1 MMLCRTRKRL
11 SITKMRSR
19 SNVTLIV
26 PTMIETPDVIP
37 RIETE
42 DADGLGQEIAED
54 PEITIVGQVVIEGIG
69 EIILL
74 VGEILTEPTDLEE
87 IITGTTI
94 SATIDVGIILI
105 PIRTT
110 ISIPAMTR
118 TSIKGTI
125 MYQIVRQ
132 SLNVV
137 RGQAAPIATAP
148 KINLHHFTFFFLLI
162 DTNEILLK

>member
-1 MMLCRTRKRL
+1 M
-11 SITKMRSR
+11 
-19 SNVTLIV
+19 LIV
-26 PTMIETPDVIP
+26 PTMIETPDVIL

-42 DADGLGQEIAED
+42 DADGLGQEIVED

-74 VGEILTEPTDLEE
+74 VGEILTEPIDLEE
-87 IITGTTI
+87 IIIGITI

-110 ISIPAMTR
+110 IPTPAMTR

-125 MYQIVRQ
+125 MYQIQARQ